1 MPGMSSTPDFTPA
14 AGRFVP
20 TSAYDWLLA
29 VLTRE
34 KLWRAALLKLL
45 APKPGEH
52 ILDVGSGTGSFGI
65 LVKQAEPDAAVAG
78 IDPDPQARSIAH
90 SKAVVAR
97 VDIIWHEG
105 FAHDAVG
112 LGQFDKV
119 VSSLVFHQVPMDGK
133 IAGLSAMYAAT
144 KTGGAMI
151 VADYARQSR
160 WLMRQGFKIVQF
172 ADGRTNTQP
181 NADGFLEAELS
192 RLWGRAVT
200 ADWSLDTPTGTIS
213 IFLHQKT

>member
-1 MPGMSSTPDFTPA
+1 MTNSPDFTPA

-20 TSAYDWLLA
+20 TSAYDRLLA
-29 VLTRE
+29 ILTRE
-34 KLWRAALLKLL
+34 KLWRAALLKFL
-45 APKPGEH
+45 APKPGEN

-65 LVKQAEPDAAVAG
+65 LVKQTEPDAVVAG
-78 IDPDPQARSIAH
+78 IDPDPQARAIANA
-90 SKAVVAR
+90 KAVAAGAN
-97 VDIIWHEG
+97 ITWHEG
-105 FAHDAVG
+105 FAHDAVS

-133 IAGLSAMYAAT
+133 IAGLAAMYDAT
-144 KTGGAMI
+144 KSGGMMI

-160 WLMRQGFKIVQF
+160 WLMRQGFKIVQS

-192 RLWGRAVT
+192 RLWGQPVM

-213 IFLHQKT
+213 IFLHRKI